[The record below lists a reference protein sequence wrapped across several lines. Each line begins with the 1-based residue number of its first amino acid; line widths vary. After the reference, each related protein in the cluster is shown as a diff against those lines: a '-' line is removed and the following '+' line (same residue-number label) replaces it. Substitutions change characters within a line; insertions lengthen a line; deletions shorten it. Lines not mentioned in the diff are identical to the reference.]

1 MRLEPVNAVHR
12 EDCFICRAMHD
23 REPPWTDQPLLL
35 RRGRGCVLPGVGS
48 LVAGYVLI
56 SPADHVPNLCSTAP
70 ESGFPEFLRQAL
82 SRLGDHLGEVT
93 YWEHGGVSAP
103 SFPTS
108 ACVDH
113 AHLHVVP
120 GSYGLRL
127 PTRATVDASDVFT
140 MLTEHAAAWRERPYL
155 MLGSTRGQC
164 TLTEDVGIPQYFRRQ
179 LAATVGEPDLW
190 DYAAFPG
197 EANIRA
203 TLTLLRR
210 FSAQATE

>member
-1 MRLEPVNAVHR
+1 MHR

-23 REPPWTDQPLLL
+23 RELPWTDQPILL
-35 RRGRGCVLPGVGS
+35 RHGRGCILPGVGS

-56 SPADHVPNLCSTAP
+56 SPAEHVPNLCATAP
-70 ESGFPEFLRQAL
+70 ESGFTEFLRQAL
-82 SRLGDHLGEVT
+82 TGLGDQFGELT

-127 PTRATVDASDVFT
+127 PTRAAVRTADVLT
-140 MLTEHAAAWRERPYL
+140 MLTQHAADWCERPYL
-155 MLGSTRGQC
+155 MLGSTQGQC
-164 TLTEDVGIPQYFRRQ
+164 TLAEDIGVPQYFRRQ
-179 LAATVGEPDLW
+179 LAAAVGTPDLW

-197 EANIRA
+197 DANVRA

-210 FSAQATE
+210 FAAQAIE